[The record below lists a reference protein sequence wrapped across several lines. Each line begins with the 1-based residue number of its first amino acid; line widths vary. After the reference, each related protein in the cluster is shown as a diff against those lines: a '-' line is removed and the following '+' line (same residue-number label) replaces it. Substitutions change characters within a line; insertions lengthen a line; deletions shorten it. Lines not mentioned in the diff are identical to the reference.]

1 MAITPDMLTE
11 ALDRAYVLRHANAA
25 NAKLRAAAKQRITY
39 RNDGKRAATSPWSH
53 TNNADGEPGTV
64 GMGRYVHVCSNLKTA
79 RLKPAPIQRW
89 HPPVAPEAYAIEPY
103 ETKNGETRYRPR
115 EMGTGAY
122 DPRVRHGLNGVRR
135 VVAAIRTRV
144 VIIGGVEV
152 TIG

>member
-1 MAITPDMLTE
+1 MTKRIVVVASGRGSNFQAIIG
-11 ALDRAYVLRHANAA
+11 AL
-25 NAKLRAAAKQRITY
+25 QRGNI
-39 RNDGKRAATSPWSH
+39 
-53 TNNADGEPGTV
+53 
-64 GMGRYVHVCSNLKTA
+64 
-79 RLKPAPIQRW
+79 PAEC
-89 HPPVAPEAYAIEPY
+89 VALVTDNPEAYAIEPY